1 MTTIW
6 EVDHATP
13 QSVPAVGWRSW
24 SAPWP
29 PASRWRGAS
38 TKTGNF
44 RARLDVV
51 KPPQPLGFMS
61 RLWVK
66 HDVPFLLCYTKY
78 LRVISNPVL
87 LSAALGGTFR
97 NWIWICATPECC
109 ICDAWNIHG
118 THHTRSSIQVITS
131 SQRLD
136 IAMITVPVK
145 LTLFSFWYTLHLV
158 CLHFSSIVFV
168 LDAYF
173 HHNKK

>member
-44 RARLDVV
+44 GARLDVV

-87 LSAALGGTFR
+87 LSAALEGTFSKLDLKM
-97 NWIWICATPECC
+97 CC
-109 ICDAWNIHG
+109 VLYLWCLKYSWFLLNQHF
-118 THHTRSSIQVITS
+118 
-131 SQRLD
+131 
-136 IAMITVPVK
+136 
-145 LTLFSFWYTLHLV
+145 FSFSLHY
-158 CLHFSSIVFV
+158 SSIVFL

>member
-44 RARLDVV
+44 RAGLDVV

-78 LRVISNPVL
+78 LRGISNPVL
-87 LSAALGGTFR
+87 LNAALGGTFSKLDLKMC
-97 NWIWICATPECC
+97 NSWVLYTWCLEYS
-109 ICDAWNIHG
+109 WNPPH
-118 THHTRSSIQVITS
+118 SVLNSIQS
-131 SQRLD
+131 KLD
-136 IAMITVPVK
+136 IAMITVPIK
-145 LTLFSFWYTLHLV
+145 LTLFSFRYTLHLV